1 MGKRRYTPEEIIKH
15 LRTFEIAQAK
25 GETIEGFARSIGVH
39 AVTLSKWKKEYGGLR
54 VNQAKK
60 MKDLEKENAR
70 LKKLLAEPEL
80 DKAILKEVV
89 SGNY

>member
-70 LKKLLAEPEL
+70 LKCGTYVQSTFQLQGIKLDWLF
-80 DKAILKEVV
+80 
-89 SGNY
+89 